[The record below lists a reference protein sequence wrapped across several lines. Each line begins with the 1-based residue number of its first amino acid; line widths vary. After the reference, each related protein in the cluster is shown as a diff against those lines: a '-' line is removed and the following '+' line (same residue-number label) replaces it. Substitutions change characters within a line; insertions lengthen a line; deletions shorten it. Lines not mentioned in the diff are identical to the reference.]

1 MLRPVPHVR
10 SSSIRSLAVR
20 GAYVVALT
28 LAACAKP
35 SSIEAP
41 VESTRPTAPVAP
53 GAPADLSK
61 PDEVR
66 IRLDLEQ
73 ARSALRMHQQEQ
85 GGFPAS
91 LDTLSLKLHFPADLQ
106 YDAATGRVTSTTY
119 PRL

>member
-10 SSSIRSLAVR
+10 SSSIRSLAIR
-20 GAYVVALT
+20 GASVLALT

-35 SSIEAP
+35 SSVEAP

-91 LDTLSLKLHFPADLQ
+91 LDTLSL
-106 YDAATGRVTSTTY
+106 
-119 PRL
+119 